1 MCDYRSLMYQL
12 IGARVRHL
20 RETVGIRP
28 DGIPV
33 ENSMLSKIE
42 SGHAGKR
49 NPNLMNP
56 NHIRTLYKTFH
67 TTPEGLVWGGRE
79 EKSVCIKMILLGIL
93 INGEG
98 KVFARDTVKDWEK
111 EGPYDLGETFEK
123 AYRFFIDPDNY
134 NRYGPLAPGYDKA
147 YEKLSNRVLKMLLL
161 DYGFSKAF
169 LSNLI
174 GAAGEPMPA
183 GLPGA
188 KIQKFIAGR
197 GSYAGLILDREGTQ
211 HLRFMAAFQKFWD
224 RVKEGYLQFFE
235 KEIFLK
241 NGELK
246 RYGLKNLQ
254 NSYIHGKL
262 ISPKFIRLNESLLM
276 SAEYADREAVVS
288 SLNMRLCLAGAL
300 LKEQMAGQGSDD
312 AFEKWYADLRSC
324 FEDSVGRLL
333 QNHTVSNDYI
343 SI

>member
-1 MCDYRSLMYQL
+1 MLDYRSLMYQL

-20 RETVGIRP
+20 RETAGIRP
-28 DGIPV
+28 DGIQV

-42 SGHAGKR
+42 NGHAGKR

-56 NHIRTLYKTFH
+56 NHIRTLCKTFH

-79 EKSVCIKMILLGIL
+79 EKSACIKMILLGIL
-93 INGEG
+93 VNGEG
-98 KVFARDTVKDWEK
+98 NVFARDTVKDWEK
-111 EGPYDLGETFEK
+111 VGSYDLGETFEK
-123 AYRFFIDPDNY
+123 VYRFFTDPDSY
-134 NRYGPLAPGYDKA
+134 NRYGLLAPGYDKA
-147 YEKLSNRVLKMLLL
+147 YEKLSNLVLKMLLL

-169 LSNLI
+169 LSNII
-174 GAAGEPMPA
+174 GADGEPLSS
-183 GLPGA
+183 GLPRT
-188 KIQKFIAGR
+188 KIQKFITGR
-197 GSYAGLILDREGTQ
+197 GSYADLILSREGTQ
-211 HLRFMAAFQKFWD
+211 YLRFMEAFQKFWD
-224 RVKEGYLQFFE
+224 RAEEDYLQFFE

-241 NGELK
+241 NEELK

-262 ISPKFIRLNESLLM
+262 ISPKFIRLNESLLI

-288 SLNMRLCLAGAL
+288 SLNMRLCLAGVL
-300 LKEQMAGQGSDD
+300 LKEQMAGQGSND

-324 FEDSVGRLL
+324 FEDSVSRLL
-333 QNHTVSNDYI
+333 QNHTASNDYI